1 MRLVDPLFVS
11 VQVISNYFIWVTDN
25 PLLQGFHNDIRGSLL
40 NWLSCYLP
48 PSMGRWDFPF
58 VQRKRKREVADCF
71 RQVAAHKIKNSTGPE
86 KKETLSYA
94 KGTSLKRGQQIVHY
108 LVLCNLML
116 LNLVQL
122 KTSLDTEKVGK
133 SVVLQHIK
141 IIRETIIYRPCH
153 IIKYLYYHNTS

>member
-58 VQRKRKREVADCF
+58 VHRKRKRVVADCF
-71 RQVAAHKIKNSTGPE
+71 RQVAAHKIKNSTEPE

-94 KGTSLKRGQQIVHY
+94 KGTSLKTGQQIEYY
-108 LVLCNLML
+108 LLLCNLIL
-116 LNLVQL
+116 LSLVQL
-122 KTSLDTEKVGK
+122 KTSVEMENVWK

-141 IIRETIIYRPCH
+141 TIRETII
-153 IIKYLYYHNTS
+153 